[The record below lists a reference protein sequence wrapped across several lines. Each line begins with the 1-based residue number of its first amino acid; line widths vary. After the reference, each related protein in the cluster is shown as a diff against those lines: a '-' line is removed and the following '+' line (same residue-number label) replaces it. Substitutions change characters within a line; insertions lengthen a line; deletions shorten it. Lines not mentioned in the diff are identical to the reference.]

1 MPSSIEPN
9 RSKASITLEV
19 WNRKLHF
26 YLGLYFLFFLWLFSL
41 TGLLLNHGRWA
52 MALGANQ
59 RAETRYERGIEIPAG
74 NTDLVRARDIMR
86 QLNLVGEVDWP
97 ASQQPGHLAFNV
109 SRPNEANQ
117 VRVDL
122 SEKRAVVQ
130 HFDNSHWAAFRIFH
144 TFSGS
149 RYNAPGTER
158 DWIVTTAWVFAMDA
172 LAAGLIVMVFGSY
185 YMWYRLKP
193 KPTFGVIVLAAGI
206 ACCGMFLVG
215 LI

>member
-97 ASQQPGHLAFNV
+97 ASQQTGRLAFNV
-109 SRPNEANQ
+109 SRPKEANQ

-122 SEKRAVVQ
+122 SLKRAFVQ
-130 HFDNSHWAAFRIFH
+130 HFDNSHWATFRIFH

-158 DWIVTTAWVFAMDA
+158 DWIVTTAWVIAMDA

-193 KPTFGVIVLAAGI
+193 KRTFGVIVLAAGI

>member
-1 MPSSIEPN
+1 MPSSIEPH
-9 RSKASITLEV
+9 RSKASITFEV

-97 ASQQPGHLAFNV
+97 ASQQPGRLAFNV
-109 SRPNEANQ
+109 SRPKEPNQ

-122 SEKRAVVQ
+122 SEKRAFVQ
-130 HFDNSHWAAFRIFH
+130 HFDNSHWATFRIFH

-158 DWIVTTAWVFAMDA
+158 DWIVTTAWVIAMDA
-172 LAAGLIVMVFGSY
+172 LAAGLIVIVFGSY

-193 KPTFGVIVLAAGI
+193 KRTFGVIVLAAGI
-206 ACCGMFLVG
+206 ACCGMFLVS